1 MVLGAKRLGWKLEA
15 KRLGGK
21 RLGGKRLGGETS
33 CDLYRSYL
41 SGVNQIIGSVAT
53 YLFMIRS
60 FAICLE
66 IAYELLV
73 PRDLGQLLHYASITF
88 LPKA

>member
-1 MVLGAKRLGWKLEA
+1 MPYAQCCGPRNVRGPD
-15 KRLGGK
+15 
-21 RLGGKRLGGETS
+21 
-33 CDLYRSYL
+33 C
-41 SGVNQIIGSVAT
+41 NQIIGSVAT

-66 IAYELLV
+66 TAYELLV

-88 LPKA
+88 LPNFGLRNKPRTFYREDDTLNGNRS